1 MIARVQ
7 PLTRTRAVRGPFD
20 YAVPDTMAGEVAV
33 GSLLRVPFARRS
45 ALGVV
50 VELTDRSELE
60 PDRLSEPERVIG
72 AGLTPELVS
81 LAEWMAREY
90 CSTPARALS
99 LMLPAGAAAGR
110 GAKRSLAATLTAEGA
125 AAIGLSDGA
134 GHQTQAGPSLDAQH
148 APGVRLT
155 DGQRG
160 LLQELGARGG
170 TALAA
175 NLGTEALR
183 RLERRGLVSIA
194 SRIVPRR
201 PANLTVGRADIVP
214 PPLTADQRTAADALL
229 AALHATDPG
238 GSDEFLLQG
247 VTGSGKTEVYLAA
260 VQAALD
266 AGRTA
271 IVLVPEIALT
281 PQALGRFQARFG
293 DVVAVLHSALSDG
306 ERHDEWMRLRVGE
319 ARVCVGPRSA
329 VLAPLR
335 DVGLIVVDEE
345 HESSYKHEGDP
356 RYDARGVARWRARHH
371 GAVLVF
377 GSATPR
383 PESMQEMRR
392 LSLPRRVDGRPMPP
406 VELLDMRDSHQ
417 PLHPETRMAL
427 ADLRHGGGK
436 AIMLLNRRGWSNFL
450 SCRSCGHV
458 WLCPNC
464 EVALVLHAGSRTPA
478 HRDVRGHVACHHCG
492 HHEPVPERCT
502 ECASVS
508 VARHGAGTERVEHEL
523 REAIGTDRF
532 PVFRLDAG
540 AATLEARA
548 RTLQAFERAPA
559 GVLVGTQMVA
569 KGHDFPDVSLGVVLD
584 ADQTLRFPDFRAEER
599 TFSLVTQ
606 LAGRIGRGGGGGESA
621 ASGGRVLVQTLAPD
635 ARPLRFAA
643 EHDSDGFV
651 ADELTRRRALSYPP
665 FASLIRIICSSEE
678 EPLALQAA
686 SRIHARL
693 VHGEALLL
701 GPAPLFRLRGRYR
714 TQIVVKARERQPAID
729 AVGGAVDEVG
739 PAVARTGVNVSV
751 DVDPQ

>member
-20 YAVPDTMAGEVAV
+20 YAVPDAMAAQVAV

-50 VELTDRSELE
+50 VELADRSELA
-60 PDRLSEPERVIG
+60 PDRLAEPERVIG
-72 AGLTPELVS
+72 AGLTPELVA

-90 CSTPARALS
+90 CSTTARALS

-110 GAKRSLAATLTAEGA
+110 GAKRALAATLTAEGTA
-125 AAIGLSDGA
+125 AMESLTGA
-134 GHQTQAGPSLDAQH
+134 GHLSDATRRLDAQR
-148 APGVRLT
+148 PLT
-155 DGQRG
+155 DGQQA
-160 LLQELGARGG
+160 LLHELHERGG
-170 TALAA
+170 TALASE
-175 NLGTEALR
+175 LGTEALR
-183 RLERRGLVSIA
+183 RLERRGLVTIA
-194 SRIVPRR
+194 QRIVPRR
-201 PANLTVGRADIVP
+201 PANLTVGRADVVP
-214 PPLTADQRTAADALL
+214 PPLTADQRIAADALL
-229 AALHATDPG
+229 GALREPEGAAG
-238 GSDEFLLQG
+238 EEFLLQG

-266 AGRTA
+266 AGQTA

-371 GAVLVF
+371 GALLVF

-383 PESMQEMRR
+383 PETVLQMRR

-406 VELLDMRDSHQ
+406 VEVLDMRESHQ

-464 EVALVLHAGSRTPA
+464 EVALVLHGGGPA
-478 HRDVRGHVACHHCG
+478 AQSLHGYVACHHCG
-492 HHEPVPERCT
+492 HREPIPERCT

-523 REAIGTDRF
+523 REAVGTDRF

-606 LAGRIGRGGGGGESA
+606 LAGRIGRGGGGGEPA
-621 ASGGRVLVQTLAPD
+621 ARQGRVLVQTLAPD
-635 ARPLRFAA
+635 ARPLSFAA

-665 FASLIRIICSSEE
+665 YASLIRIICSSEE
-678 EPLALQAA
+678 EAPALEAA
-686 SRIHARL
+686 TKIHARL

-714 TQIVVKARERQPAID
+714 TQIVVKARERRPAID
-729 AVGGAVDEVG
+729 AVGAAVDELG
-739 PAVARTGVNVSV
+739 PPAARAGVNVSV

>member
-1 MIARVQ
+1 MPSARS
-7 PLTRTRAVRGPFD
+7 PTGN
-20 YAVPDTMAGEVAV
+20 E
-33 GSLLRVPFARRS
+33 RS
-45 ALGVV
+45 C
-50 VELTDRSELE
+50 SEL
-60 PDRLSEPERVIG
+60 V
-72 AGLTPELVS
+72 
-81 LAEWMAREY
+81 
-90 CSTPARALS
+90 
-99 LMLPAGAAAGR
+99 
-110 GAKRSLAATLTAEGA
+110 
-125 AAIGLSDGA
+125 
-134 GHQTQAGPSLDAQH
+134 
-148 APGVRLT
+148 
-155 DGQRG
+155 
-160 LLQELGARGG
+160 ARGG

-175 NLGTEALR
+175 ELGTEALR
-183 RLERRGLVSIA
+183 RLERRGLVSVA

-201 PANLTVGRADIVP
+201 PANLVVGRADINP

-229 AALHATDPG
+229 AALHATDSG
-238 GSDEFLLQG
+238 RTDEFLLQG

-329 VLAPLR
+329 VLAPLQ

-371 GAVLVF
+371 GALLVF

-383 PESMQEMRR
+383 PETVQEMRR

-406 VELLDMRDSHQ
+406 VEMLDMRESHQ

-464 EVALVLHAGSRTPA
+464 EVALVLHGGTGPRTLRGTSPAITAAIASRSPSAAPSAPRCRSPGTAPAPSGWSTSCARRSAPSASRCSASTPA
-478 HRDVRGHVACHHCG
+478 PRRSRPG
-492 HHEPVPERCT
+492 R
-502 ECASVS
+502 
-508 VARHGAGTERVEHEL
+508 
-523 REAIGTDRF
+523 
-532 PVFRLDAG
+532 
-540 AATLEARA
+540 

-606 LAGRIGRGGGGGESA
+606 LAGRIGRGGGEEASA
-621 ASGGRVLVQTLAPD
+621 APEGRVLVQTLAPD

-665 FASLIRIICSSEE
+665 FASLIRIICSCRGGTARAGSGERD
-678 EPLALQAA
+678 PRAA
-686 SRIHARL
+686 RARR
-693 VHGEALLL
+693 GAAA
-701 GPAPLFRLRGRYR
+701 GPGTAVPAAGTLSDPDRRQGARAPGRR
-714 TQIVVKARERQPAID
+714 STRSGA
-729 AVGGAVDEVG
+729 AVDAVG
-739 PAVARTGVNVSV
+739 PAVARAGVNVSV

>member
-20 YAVPDTMAGEVAV
+20 YAVPDPMAGEIAV
-33 GSLLRVPFARRS
+33 GTLLRVPFARRRE
-45 ALGVV
+45 LGVV
-50 VELTDRSELE
+50 VELAEHSELE
-60 PDRLSEPERVIG
+60 PDRLAEPERVIG
-72 AGLTPELVS
+72 AGLTPELVA
-81 LAEWMAREY
+81 LAQWMAREY

-99 LMLPAGAAAGR
+99 LMLPPGAAAGR
-110 GAKRSLAATLTAEGA
+110 GAKRALAASLTPEGA
-125 AAIGLSDGA
+125 AAVGA
-134 GHQTQAGPSLDAQH
+134 GHRNDATGRLDAQQP
-148 APGVRLT
+148 ASEVRLT

-160 LLQELGARGG
+160 LLQALHDRGG
-170 TALAA
+170 SATAAE
-175 NLGTEALR
+175 LGTEALR

-194 SRIVPRR
+194 PRIVPRR
-201 PANLTVGRADIVP
+201 PANLTVGRADAHAP
-214 PPLTADQRTAADALL
+214 ALTPDQRAAADALL
-229 AALHATDPG
+229 QALHTPG
-238 GSDEFLLQG
+238 ESGEFLLQG

-260 VQAALD
+260 VQSALD

-306 ERHDEWMRLRVGE
+306 ERHDEWMRLRAGE

-329 VLAPLR
+329 VLAPLQ
-335 DVGLIVVDEE
+335 DVGLVVVDEE

-371 GAVLVF
+371 GALLVF

-383 PESMQEMRR
+383 PESVLQMRR

-406 VELLDMRDSHQ
+406 VQVLDMRESHQ
-417 PLHPETRMAL
+417 PMHPETRMAL

-464 EVALVLHAGSRTPA
+464 EVALVLHAERGTSARS
-478 HRDVRGHVACHHCG
+478 GHVACHHCG
-492 HHEPVPERCT
+492 HREPVPERCT

-523 REAIGTDRF
+523 REAIGTEGF

-606 LAGRIGRGGGGGESA
+606 LAGRIGRGGGGAGSA
-621 ASGGRVLVQTLAPD
+621 ERVGRVLVQTLAPE
-635 ARPLRFAA
+635 ARPLSFAA

-665 FASLIRIICSSEE
+665 YASLIRIICSCEAE
-678 EPLALQAA
+678 APAFEAA
-686 SRIHARL
+686 TRIHERL

-701 GPAPLFRLRGRYR
+701 GPAPLFRLRGRSR
-714 TQIVVKARERQPAID
+714 TQIVVKARERQVAID
-729 AVGGAVDEVG
+729 AVGAAVDEIG
-739 PAVARTGVNVSV
+739 PAAARAGVNVSV

>member
-20 YAVPDTMAGEVAV
+20 YAIPDAMSEEISV
-33 GSLLRVPFARRS
+33 GSLLRVPFAHRA

-50 VELTDRSELE
+50 VELADRSELE
-60 PDRLSEPERVIG
+60 PDRLAEPERVIG
-72 AGLTPELVS
+72 AGLTPELVA
-81 LAEWMAREY
+81 LAEWMACEY
-90 CSTPARALS
+90 CSTTARALS

-110 GAKRSLAATLTAEGA
+110 GAKRALAATLTAEGTA
-125 AAIGLSDGA
+125 ALAPEGA
-134 GHQTQAGPSLDAQH
+134 GHHTRPGVTFDAQR
-148 APGVRLT
+148 PLT
-155 DGQRG
+155 DGQRA
-160 LLQELGARGG
+160 LLGELAARGG

-175 NLGTEALR
+175 DLGTEALR

-201 PANLTVGRADIVP
+201 PANLTVGRADIIP
-214 PPLTADQRTAADALL
+214 PSLTADQQTAADALL
-229 AALHATDPG
+229 AALNSTDPG
-238 GSDEFLLQG
+238 GREEFLLQG

-329 VLAPLR
+329 VLAPLQ

-356 RYDARGVARWRARHH
+356 RYDARGVARWRACRH
-371 GAVLVF
+371 GALLVF

-383 PESMQEMRR
+383 PESVQEMRR
-392 LSLPRRVDGRPMPP
+392 LSLPHRVDGRPMPP
-406 VELLDMRDSHQ
+406 VEVLDMRESHQ

-464 EVALVLHAGSRTPA
+464 EVALVLHAGNRTPTQ
-478 HRDVRGHVACHHCG
+478 RGLRGHVACHHCG

-523 REAIGTDRF
+523 REAIGTERF

-548 RTLQAFERAPA
+548 RTLQAFGEAPA

-621 ASGGRVLVQTLAPD
+621 PGDGRVLVQTLAPD
-635 ARPLRFAA
+635 ARALRFAA

-665 FASLIRIICSSEE
+665 YASLIRIICSSEE
-678 EPLALQAA
+678 EAPALQAA

-729 AVGGAVDEVG
+729 AVGAAVDEVG
-739 PAVARTGVNVSV
+739 PAVARAGVNVSV

>member
-1 MIARVQ
+1 
-7 PLTRTRAVRGPFD
+7 
-20 YAVPDTMAGEVAV
+20 
-33 GSLLRVPFARRS
+33 
-45 ALGVV
+45 
-50 VELTDRSELE
+50 
-60 PDRLSEPERVIG
+60 
-72 AGLTPELVS
+72 
-81 LAEWMAREY
+81 
-90 CSTPARALS
+90 
-99 LMLPAGAAAGR
+99 
-110 GAKRSLAATLTAEGA
+110 
-125 AAIGLSDGA
+125 
-134 GHQTQAGPSLDAQH
+134 
-148 APGVRLT
+148 
-155 DGQRG
+155 
-160 LLQELGARGG
+160 
-170 TALAA
+170 
-175 NLGTEALR
+175 
-183 RLERRGLVSIA
+183 
-194 SRIVPRR
+194 
-201 PANLTVGRADIVP
+201 
-214 PPLTADQRTAADALL
+214 
-229 AALHATDPG
+229 
-238 GSDEFLLQG
+238 

-266 AGRTA
+266 AGQTA

-371 GAVLVF
+371 GALLVF

-383 PESMQEMRR
+383 PETVLQMRR

-406 VELLDMRDSHQ
+406 VEVLDMRESHQ

-464 EVALVLHAGSRTPA
+464 EVALVLHGGGRAAQSLHGY
-478 HRDVRGHVACHHCG
+478 VACHHCG
-492 HHEPVPERCT
+492 HREPIPERCT

-523 REAIGTDRF
+523 REAVGTDRF

-606 LAGRIGRGGGGGESA
+606 LAGRIGRGGGGGEPA
-621 ASGGRVLVQTLAPD
+621 ARQGRVLVQTLAPD
-635 ARPLRFAA
+635 ARPLSFAA

-665 FASLIRIICSSEE
+665 YASLIRIICSSEE
-678 EPLALQAA
+678 EAPALEVVEVEPEADEPVELDPEVRARRDRALAHVRKFGDPVLRTRARDVDRFDKELVREVAQMGELMNDAIGVGLAA
-686 SRIHARL
+686 TQVGVLHRVLVYRVHPQSPVAALVNPELEWAGRDTETLEEGCLSLPGVHVQVERPVFVRVRARNE
-693 VHGEALLL
+693 HGEPILVEASGLEARVIQHEMDHLDGVLVLDRISRSERKEAMKALRAAL
-701 GPAPLFRLRGRYR
+701 GDG
-714 TQIVVKARERQPAID
+714 
-729 AVGGAVDEVG
+729 
-739 PAVARTGVNVSV
+739 
-751 DVDPQ
+751 

>member
-20 YAVPDTMAGEVAV
+20 YAVPDAMAGEVAV
-33 GSLLRVPFARRS
+33 GSLLRVPFSRRRE
-45 ALGVV
+45 LGVV
-50 VELTDRSELE
+50 VELADRSELE
-60 PDRLSEPERVIG
+60 PDRLAEPERIIG
-72 AGLTPELVS
+72 AGLTPELVA

-110 GAKRSLAATLTAEGA
+110 GAKRALAATLTAEGA
-125 AAIGLSDGA
+125 AAIGLADGA

-148 APGVRLT
+148 APDGRPLT
-155 DGQRG
+155 DGQRA
-160 LLQELGARGG
+160 LLQQLAARGG

-175 NLGTEALR
+175 ELGTEALR

-201 PANLTVGRADIVP
+201 PANLVVGRADIVP

-229 AALHATDPG
+229 AALHATDAG
-238 GSDEFLLQG
+238 RTDEFLLQG

-266 AGRTA
+266 SGRTA

-329 VLAPLR
+329 VLAPLQ

-371 GAVLVF
+371 GALLVF

-383 PESMQEMRR
+383 PESVQEMRR

-464 EVALVLHAGSRTPA
+464 EVALVLHAGNRTPA
-478 HRDVRGHVACHHCG
+478 HRGHVACHHCG

-523 REAIGTDRF
+523 REAIGTERF

-548 RTLQAFERAPA
+548 RTLQGFERAPA

-606 LAGRIGRGGGGGESA
+606 LAGRIGRGGGGE
-621 ASGGRVLVQTLAPD
+621 ASTAREGRVLVQTLAPD

-678 EPLALQAA
+678 EPPAQDAA

-729 AVGGAVDEVG
+729 AVGAAVDAVG
-739 PAVARTGVNVSV
+739 PAVARAGVNVSV